1 MFNCFK
7 SFWRDERGAVTVDWI
22 VLTAA
27 VTWLGLSAV
36 GALQDAVQT
45 LAERLETSVSAGPVS
60 Q

>member
-1 MFNCFK
+1 M
-7 SFWRDERGAVTVDWI
+7 DWI

-36 GALQDAVQT
+36 GAMEDAVQT
-45 LAERLETSVSAGPVS
+45 LAERLETSVSTRPTS